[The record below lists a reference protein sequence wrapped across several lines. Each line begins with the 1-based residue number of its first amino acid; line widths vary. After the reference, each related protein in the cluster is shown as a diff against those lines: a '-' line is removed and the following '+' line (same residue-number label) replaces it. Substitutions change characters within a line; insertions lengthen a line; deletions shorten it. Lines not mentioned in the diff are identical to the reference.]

1 MGSSLLGLL
10 SPPCS
15 EELRSCHGN
24 LSRSLWA
31 HCLVPTRVCGGA
43 SPSPPGALSIP
54 ASHSRPSKV
63 AAPAAAATAQKSGPS
78 APDWPARPALGAGAP
93 SLAPCATA
101 LTQQRSGSV
110 HVHLPPRCA
119 PLRRADT
126 PGGTPLNSPPP
137 TVAPPAFKR
146 IFPGPPRLSGWGPRR
161 HFHQVPPVTFKCENT
176 CHWAGTSMG

>member
-1 MGSSLLGLL
+1 MPWQPEPLTLGSLFSAHKSVRGRVPKPSWCPQHPRLPFKAFQGGG
-10 SPPCS
+10 SGG
-15 EELRSCHGN
+15 RCHC
-24 LSRSLWA
+24 A
-31 HCLVPTRVCGGA
+31 DV
-43 SPSPPGALSIP
+43 
-54 ASHSRPSKV
+54 RPQRPRL
-63 AAPAAAATAQKSGPS
+63 AGTSGFG
-78 APDWPARPALGAGAP
+78 RGAP

-137 TVAPPAFKR
+137 TAAPPAFKR